1 MKDIPILNL
10 YYLLCYAWGFAGER
24 ATKVLGDT
32 GKLSSVQDLLGKV
45 LAGGANQLLRR
56 GIDRGYVER
65 REDLA
70 GIRGKLAV
78 SETVKR
84 ALRAQG
90 RAACDFEELSLD
102 ILPNRILRSSLDSLR
117 RLGERGQEKAGP
129 ATGLDGG
136 VRKEV
141 TLAFHRLGG
150 VSVARLQ
157 RRTFGMVQLD
167 RNRRLYRFLLS
178 VCRLVYD
185 SQLVDE
191 NKSDRT
197 IFHDVRRDK
206 LQMWR
211 LFEKFVTGFYQ
222 REQREFRVNAGG
234 RAISWWNSATDR
246 DWALIPR
253 MEADIILESK
263 DRRIIMDTKY
273 YKESLT
279 GRYGSAKLKSANLY
293 QLLTYLR
300 NREATK
306 PDHARKHRKHE
317 GILLYPQVDEPVQAE
332 VRLEGFRVQACTINL
347 DQPWQQ
353 IHDDLLEILRRP
365 SALPYE

>member
-1 MKDIPILNL
+1 MKDIPIRNL
-10 YYLLCYAWGFAGER
+10 YYLLCYAWDFAEERDTRVLDDAGEFS
-24 ATKVLGDT
+24 T
-32 GKLSSVQDLLGKV
+32 VQDLLGKV
-45 LAGGANQLLRR
+45 LATGTNRLRRR
-56 GIDRGYVER
+56 GIDRDYVER
-65 REDLA
+65 REDLP

-78 SETVKR
+78 SETAKR
-84 ALRAQG
+84 ALRARG
-90 RAACDFEELSLD
+90 RAACDFEELSVD

-117 RLGERGQEKAGP
+117 RLGRRRWGNAGQV
-129 ATGLDGG
+129 TGLDGG
-136 VRKEV
+136 VRQEV
-141 TLAFHRLGG
+141 VSAYHSLGG
-150 VSVARLQ
+150 VSVVRLR
-157 RRTFGMVQLD
+157 RRTFGLVQLD

-191 NKSDRT
+191 NKSDQT

-234 RAISWWNSATDR
+234 RAISWWNREGATDR

-306 PDHARKHRKHE
+306 PDHARKHE

-332 VRLEGFRVQACTINL
+332 VRLEGFRIQACTINL